1 MEIMR
6 SSECR
11 LKLSHCG
18 LLECLENHA
27 LLIFTCFFAISHC
40 SVLLTQTYCEPGPPV
55 ELGLQE
61 LSAPLSLSICT
72 EILNI
77 FVNF

>member
-1 MEIMR
+1 MTLKAVALWFARMSGESR
-6 SSECR
+6 SPDIY
-11 LKLSHCG
+11 
-18 LLECLENHA
+18 LL
-27 LLIFTCFFAISHC
+27 FAISHC
-40 SVLLTQTYCEPGPPV
+40 SVLLTQTYCEPGPLV

-61 LSAPLSLSICT
+61 LSAPMSLPICT